1 MPTAFELVGKQK
13 MRIGTKVLLLCL
25 IGYAFLDAASVRLL
39 PFEQQAYALV
49 LATFGLF
56 AALALP
62 RLKLQPIAL
71 IFVVSWLSLAVLAL
85 IQGLWGNQWEIS
97 YLVGDFGVL
106 MMPILLFLACGFG
119 RDGEPSMY
127 ADMRVYDVIGYAL
140 FAAAIYAYFFGRDP
154 ELNGRYEPPN
164 LFITAWLVARVLGAD
179 ENKGRAKYLLLL
191 MLFGLIAFLSNER
204 TAILLWAGGIA
215 VMIANLRGKALAAIG
230 GSVAVAA
237 LVGVSA
243 VGMMAESGGSGGFE
257 SRFSKLEGGK
267 DDSLQGRFN
276 EVSDMLATV
285 NREWGPIEYLI
296 GAGHG
301 ATFKPVL
308 SFPPRNV
315 IDGRVHNIHIGP
327 ALMFYRYGFMG
338 LFGWLWWLYL
348 ILRSIPRALS
358 PQCNPTERVILLA
371 GGLVFLNSFLRNT
384 FVDPISCFAVAGLF
398 HLHLVRDR
406 QPEAIAAEL
415 KSQPGA

>member
-1 MPTAFELVGKQK
+1 MPTAFGLVGNQK
-13 MRIGTKVLLLCL
+13 MRIGTKVLLACL

-39 PFEQQAYALV
+39 PFEQQAYGLV
-49 LATFGLF
+49 LATLGLF

-62 RLKLQPIAL
+62 RARLHPSGLV
-71 IFVVSWLSLAVLAL
+71 FVVSWLALAVLAL
-85 IQGLWGNQWEIS
+85 IQGLWGNHWEMS

-119 RDGEPSMY
+119 HDDEPSMF
-127 ADMRVYDVIGYAL
+127 ADMRVLDAIGYAL
-140 FAAAIYAYFFGRDP
+140 FAAAIFAFLFGRDP
-154 ELNGRYEPPN
+154 ELKGRYEPPN
-164 LFITAWLVARVLGAD
+164 LFLTAWLVARVLGTQEQKD
-179 ENKGRAKYLLLL
+179 RAKYLIML

-204 TAILLWAGGIA
+204 TAILLWAGGLV
-215 VMIANLRGKALAAIG
+215 VMVANLRGKTLAVIG
-230 GSVAVAA
+230 GAVAVLA

-243 VGMMAESGGSGGFE
+243 IGMMGDSGEFE
-257 SRFSKLEGGK
+257 SRFSKLEGGN

-276 EVSDMLATV
+276 EVSDMLGTV
-285 NREWGPIEYLI
+285 GREWGPIEYLI

-327 ALMFYRYGFMG
+327 ALMFYRYGLMG
-338 LFGWLWWLYL
+338 LFGWLWWLLL
-348 ILRSIPRALS
+348 ILRSVPRALS
-358 PQCNPTERVILLA
+358 PQCKETERVIILA

-398 HLHLVRDR
+398 HLHLVQDR
-406 QPEAIAAEL
+406 PWKRMI
-415 KSQPGA
+415 S